1 MSFINNIQSVATYES
16 KILIRS
22 WFFKVFT
29 VLAVLILGLLDFA
42 FLIAED
48 GGGMWIVKAI
58 PSNLPY
64 FNLLLLNTGQ
74 AVICIFLA
82 SEFLK
87 RDKKLDTSEVFYVRP
102 LSNAEYVIGKIW
114 GNLRVFLILNLIIM
128 GIALLFN
135 CIASGMG
142 IDWLSYP
149 VYFLLISI
157 PTQVFIIGLS
167 IFLMLV
173 LKNQA
178 LTFIILLGYIGLTIF
193 YIGDKFYYLFDYMAY
208 SLPLTKSTIVGF
220 TNLEAILNHRAIYF
234 FAGLAFVFFTIFLFR
249 RLPNSSRSNYP
260 WFALSFGML
269 LASGAAGYK
278 HVHTILQEGDSRA
291 LYTAINNK
299 YVQTPKM
306 TIDRYDISLEQ
317 QPETFFSEVTMKG
330 TALEAASVFTFCLNP
345 GLQVQEITR
354 DGKSLRF
361 ERDHQ
366 ILLVDFGEQIIPS
379 DTVTFSIKYG
389 GKIDSRFCYLDI
401 PAEVLQREYTNFLF
415 NIDKQYVFQ
424 TKDFLLFTPETYWY
438 PRPGTAYSD
447 VSSDWQQTYFSKFRL
462 QVTPLSGL
470 VPLSQGEGVKADDGS
485 YSFEAEYPVQAV
497 SLIVGKY
504 KQQSAMSADSTL
516 YSIWHIEG
524 NDYYTAT
531 FDSIRDTIPSLV
543 NDIKENLERTYKLS
557 YPFSRFSVVEVPVQ
571 FSSYPRAWSQAQE
584 TVQPEMVLFPEK
596 GCTFG
601 QLDVDKAWKS
611 QVRWTKRGGRDITE
625 TEAKIQV
632 FNNFL
637 WTFTR
642 QEGNYNF
649 SSSGRGNF
657 NISSEANP
665 YFLFPQLYNFRYNIF
680 SPEWPVANTAIE
692 LYLQKKSDNSG
703 WERDIN
709 GISNNEKASL
719 LMEKQTF
726 KELLA
731 DVEHRDLLTNIISLK
746 TYRLFALPE
755 INIGV
760 DAFRDSLYTLLER
773 NTFRNIQFES
783 LLDTL
788 GQVSHADIR
797 SGFAEWKR
805 PTPLPYY
812 SVEKMEVTKVTDRG
826 EESFVLK
833 IQISNN
839 SDYEGIVHL
848 EVQGVQRGGQQP
860 DPRANRKIILEP
872 HQTKLLV
879 SVWENAPRYITIN
892 TMISGNLPSVISQ
905 QIGNIKEERKRQ
917 PDEEGDFVIS
927 GSSHDNDGEIIV
939 DNEDSALFVLSEPDV
954 VGLLPKWLD
963 KVGDT
968 SFKYSGVSDWRPPLQ
983 WTATTNN
990 NYYGKYIRSAY
1001 VIKSGNGSQTATW
1014 KIPIPAEGQY
1024 DAYYYVSKSN
1034 EMRYNDRMEAEYRFK
1049 VRQGEETEDAYIN
1062 LRKANEGWE
1071 QLGVYY
1077 FTADTAY
1084 ITLTNEC
1091 KLRSVAAD
1099 AVRLVKR

>member
-1 MSFINNIQSVATYES
+1 MISNILSVAKYES

-29 VLAVLILGLLDFA
+29 VLAILILGFFDFA
-42 FLIAED
+42 LLIMED
-48 GGGMWIVKAI
+48 SGGFWLVKAI
-58 PSNLPY
+58 PANLPY
-64 FNLLLLNTGQ
+64 LNLLLLNTGQ

-128 GIALLFN
+128 AIALLFN
-135 CIASGMG
+135 FMTSGMAV
-142 IDWLSYP
+142 DWLAYI

-157 PTQVFIIGLS
+157 PTLVFIIGLS

-193 YIGDKFYYLFDYMAY
+193 YISDKFYYLFDYMAY
-208 SLPLTKSTIVGF
+208 SLPLVKSTIVGF
-220 TNLEAILNHRAIYF
+220 TNWETVLNHRAIYF
-234 FAGLAFVFFTIFLFR
+234 FAGLAFIFFTIFLFK

-260 WFALSFGML
+260 WLFLSLCML
-269 LASGAAGYK
+269 SVSGAAGYK
-278 HVHTILQEGDSRA
+278 HVHSILEESDMRA
-291 LYTAINNK
+291 LYTTINNK
-299 YVQTPKM
+299 YVHTPKM
-306 TIDRYDISLEQ
+306 IIDRYDISVEQ
-317 QPETFFSEVTMKG
+317 QPETFSSEVTMKG
-330 TALEAASVFTFCLNP
+330 TVLEPASVLTFCLNP

-354 DGKSLRF
+354 GGKKLDF
-361 ERDHQ
+361 ERDNQ
-366 ILLVDFGEQIIPS
+366 ILLVDFGEKIVPS
-379 DTVTFSIKYG
+379 DTVTFSVKYG
-389 GKIDSRFCYLDI
+389 GRIDSKFCYLDI
-401 PAEVLQREYTNFLF
+401 PAEVLQKEYKDFLF

-424 TKDFLLFTPETYWY
+424 TKDYLLFTPETYWY

-447 VSSDWQQTYFSKFRL
+447 VSSDWQQTYFSKFGL
-462 QVTPLSGL
+462 QVKSLPGL
-470 VPLSQGEGVKADDGS
+470 VPLSQGEGVKGEDGS
-485 YSFEAEYPVQAV
+485 YSFAAEYPAQTV
-497 SLIVGKY
+497 SLIIGKY
-504 KQQSAMSADSTL
+504 KQQSLESDSTL

-531 FDSIRDTIPSLV
+531 FDSLLDTIPSFIH
-543 NDIKENLERTYKLS
+543 NIRENLERTYKLS
-557 YPFSRFSVVEVPVQ
+557 YPFKRFSVVEVPVQ

-584 TVQPEMVLFPEK
+584 AVQPEMVLFPEK
-596 GCTFG
+596 GSVFG
-601 QLDVDKAWKS
+601 QLDVERAWKNQIKWS
-611 QVRWTKRGGRDITE
+611 KRGGREITE
-625 TEAKIQV
+625 EEAKIRTL
-632 FNNFL
+632 NNFL
-637 WTFTR
+637 WIFTR
-642 QEGNYNF
+642 MEGNYNF
-649 SSSGRGNF
+649 SSSGRGNY
-657 NISSEANP
+657 NISSQANP
-665 YFLFPQLYNFRYNIF
+665 YFLFPQLYNYRYNIF
-680 SPEWPVANTAIE
+680 SPEWPIANAAIE

-726 KELLA
+726 KELLT
-731 DVEHRDLLTNIISLK
+731 DVEHRDLLNNIISLK
-746 TYRLFALPE
+746 TYRLFAEPE

-773 NTFRNIQFES
+773 NTFRNIQFEN

-788 GQVSHADIR
+788 GQVGRADIR
-797 SGFAEWKR
+797 SGFAEWER

-812 SVEKMEVTKVTDRG
+812 SLERFEVTKVTNRG
-826 EESFVLK
+826 EENFVLK
-833 IQISNN
+833 IEISNS

-848 EVQGVQRGGQQP
+848 EIQGVQRGGPDP
-860 DPRANRKIILEP
+860 DPRANRKIVLEP

-879 SVWENAPRYITIN
+879 SVWENAPRYVMVN
-892 TMISGNLPSVISQ
+892 TLISGNLPSVISQ
-905 QIGNIKEERKRQ
+905 QIGNIKEERRREV
-917 PDEEGDFVIS
+917 DTEGDFVVS
-927 GSSHDNDGEIIV
+927 GSSRDNKDEIIV
-939 DNEDSALFVLSEPDV
+939 DNEDTTLFVLSEPDV

-963 KVGDT
+963 KVEDT
-968 SFKYSGVSDWRPPLQ
+968 SFKYSGVSEWRPPLQ

-1014 KIPIPAEGQY
+1014 KVPIPAEGQY
-1024 DAYYYVSKSN
+1024 DVYYYVSKNN
-1034 EMRYNDRMEAEYRFK
+1034 EIRYNDRAEGEYRFK
-1049 VRQGEETEDAYIN
+1049 VRQGAESEDAYID
-1062 LRKANEGWE
+1062 LRRANEGWE
-1071 QLGVYY
+1071 QFGVYY

-1084 ITLTNEC
+1084 ITLSNEC

-1099 AVRLVKR
+1099 AVKLVKR